1 MEMATN
7 NSLWVEK
14 YRPNVLENYIG
25 NEHLKGTM
33 AKYIEE
39 NDMNNMIFYGPAG
52 TGKTT
57 LAKLLVNNLNCDY
70 LYINASDERGIET
83 IRDKVS
89 GFAST
94 MSFKPLKVVILDEAD
109 FLTIQAQASLRNV
122 IETFSKSTRFI
133 LTCNYVERII
143 DPLQSRCQVLKI
155 VPPSKAD
162 VAKHIF
168 SVLSKE
174 NIQHSTDHLKDLVN
188 QYYPDV
194 RKMLNVCQMSSK
206 DGELELDKQ
215 TLVSSNYVDKV
226 IELLP
231 NKKSFKQIRQV
242 IADSNVNDFESLYK
256 TLYERMDEYTSRP
269 AEAIIIIEEYMYHS
283 NFRID
288 KEINVMACVAKLLEI
303 SGKLLY
309 KDIIEFGDRKFL
321 IVSYNKRNRKNQ
333 PDILKEYWNCDT
345 VLKKENL
352 YYFCNEIKE
361 IDYEEIR
368 NDPPTTP
375 N

>member
-1 MEMATN
+1 
-7 NSLWVEK
+7 
-14 YRPNVLENYIG
+14 
-25 NEHLKGTM
+25 
-33 AKYIEE
+33 
-39 NDMNNMIFYGPAG
+39 
-52 TGKTT
+52 
-57 LAKLLVNNLNCDY
+57 
-70 LYINASDERGIET
+70 
-83 IRDKVS
+83 
-89 GFAST
+89 

-155 VPPSKAD
+155 VPPSKAE

-168 SVLSKE
+168 GVLSKE
-174 NIQHSTDHLKDLVN
+174 EIQHSTDHLKNLVN

-242 IADSNVNDFESLYK
+242 IADSNVNDFEALYK

-288 KEINVMACVAKLLEI
+288 KEINIMACISKLLEI
-303 SGKLLY
+303 SGK
-309 KDIIEFGDRKFL
+309 
-321 IVSYNKRNRKNQ
+321 IV
-333 PDILKEYWNCDT
+333 I
-345 VLKKENL
+345 
-352 YYFCNEIKE
+352 
-361 IDYEEIR
+361 
-368 NDPPTTP
+368 
-375 N
+375 